1 MIYLKCPTCS
11 TILGNRQIIYETG
24 LKEILNNKNLTDKMK
39 EDEKLKLLNSL
50 DLTNYCCKMRVITY
64 VNLTEVL
71 V

>member
-64 VNLTEVL
+64 VNLTEIL

>member
-11 TILGNRQIIYETG
+11 TVLGNRQIIYETG

-64 VNLTEVL
+64 VNLTEIL

>member
-11 TILGNRQIIYETG
+11 TVLGNRQIIYETG

>member
-11 TILGNRQIIYETG
+11 TVLGNRQIIYETG

-39 EDEKLKLLNSL
+39 DDEKLKLLNSL

-64 VNLTEVL
+64 VNLTEIL